1 MPTYSIQVSQ
11 RGAGGIDTVSTFP
24 TPAKTELVAVAY
36 QKRLFP
42 RAIVK
47 SIGEILDV
55 SDQTMAQMIKAAFG
69 AHPKYLASIN
79 STGITNEC
87 NY

>member
-24 TPAKTELVAVAY
+24 TLGRTEKDAIAY

-42 RAIVK
+42 RATVT
-47 SIGEILDV
+47 SLGEVEMTMLQMV
-55 SDQTMAQMIKAAFG
+55 RQTFG
-69 AHPKYLASIN
+69 KDRN
-79 STGITNEC
+79 KQVVV
-87 NY
+87 

>member
-11 RGAGGIDTVSTFP
+11 RGAGGIDTVSTFN
-24 TPAKTELVAVAY
+24 TIAKTELAAVTY

-47 SIGEILDV
+47 SLGEVELTMLQMV
-55 SDQTMAQMIKAAFG
+55 RQTFGKDRNKLNAA
-69 AHPKYLASIN
+69 I
-79 STGITNEC
+79 
-87 NY
+87 

>member
-11 RGAGGIDTVSTFP
+11 RGAGGIDTVSKFQTD
-24 TPAKTELVAVAY
+24 ARTEQAAVDY

-47 SIGEILDV
+47 SLGEIVDV
-55 SDQTMAQMIKAAFG
+55 SDLSVMQMVRAAFG
-69 AHPKYLASIN
+69 ARANLN
-79 STGITNEC
+79 
-87 NY
+87 